1 MGDGNFHFN
10 IIDKQDGDYLWNKNK
25 RLIENEIYNVLF
37 KYNGSI
43 SAEHGI
49 GQLKSDLLK
58 ETKDK
63 VALELMRDIKK
74 LFDPKNLL
82 NPGKIL

>member
-43 SAEHGI
+43 SGI
-49 GQLKSDLLK
+49 GQQIRSFEKQ
-58 ETKDK
+58 DK
-63 VALELMRDIKK
+63 VLNEDIRN
-74 LFDPKNLL
+74 FDPKNLL
-82 NPGKIL
+82 NPGKFYNLK

>member
-49 GQLKSDLLK
+49 GQLKSNLLK
-58 ETKDK
+58 KTKDK
-63 VALELMRDIKK
+63 VALELMRI
-74 LFDPKNLL
+74 LRNFLIL
-82 NPGKIL
+82 KIY